1 MARYNDFRTLEKDVY
16 GKWESI
22 EQFLEEFDWDF
33 FSDSGA
39 VTAQGYELLDDAF
52 QNSSTK
58 EEVAAYVANEVIVIE
73 KRIKDT
79 QNTERSAELSA
90 VGNWLIDYIRKNFE
104 EEIVN
109 EHPEFSLSYL
119 RGC

>member
-1 MARYNDFRTLEKDVY
+1 MARYEDFRTLEKDVY
-16 GKWESI
+16 DKWESI
-22 EQFLEEFDWDF
+22 EQLLDKFDWDF

-58 EEVAAYVANEVIVIE
+58 EEVAAYVANEVIVI
-73 KRIKDT
+73 KKQIKDT
-79 QNTERSAELSA
+79 QNTERSAELLA
-90 VGNWLIDYIRKNFE
+90 IGNWLTDYIRKNFE

>member
-16 GKWESI
+16 DKWESI
-22 EQFLEEFDWDF
+22 EQLLDKFDWDF
-33 FSDSGA
+33 FSDIGA
-39 VTAQGYELLDDAF
+39 VIAQGYELLDDSF

-58 EEVAAYVANEVIVIE
+58 EEVATYVANEIIVI
-73 KRIKDT
+73 KNRIKNT
-79 QNTERSAELSA
+79 QNTERSAELLAISY
-90 VGNWLIDYIRKNFE
+90 WLTDYIHKNFE

-119 RGC
+119 RG

>member
-1 MARYNDFRTLEKDVY
+1 MARTDDFRTLEKDVY
-16 GKWESI
+16 DKWESI
-22 EQFLEEFDWDF
+22 EQFLDKFDWDF

-58 EEVAAYVANEVIVIE
+58 EEVAAYIANEVAVI
-73 KRIKDT
+73 KNRIKNT
-79 QNTERSAELSA
+79 QNQERADELLA
-90 VGNWLIDYIRKNFE
+90 IGNWLVNYIRENFE
-104 EEIVN
+104 EEIASDY
-109 EHPEFSLSYL
+109 PEFTLSYL